1 MQGFFIYPYSLNNYA
16 IIHPLTQSLLPFK
29 PNSFGNSF
37 SLLFLCLRFQQV
49 YFNQLQL
56 LVNEILSA
64 PADKV
69 DYF

>member
-37 SLLFLCLRFQQV
+37 SLLFLCLRFNKFISTS
-49 YFNQLQL
+49 FNS
-56 LVNEILSA
+56 VNEILSA